1 MWAKDLQSKH
11 VDIHLEDHCSAFKKV
26 EKYEHKP
33 KSFIVVRNKPSKAK
47 KPYMSCF
54 ESTDVHSLHHKSMHE
69 DSDSTHHS
77 NHQVEKKVKLSKDEK
92 RHMYLNSIRKL
103 IESRKIDT
111 LNELEKFSD
120 DDVVLHKSPK
130 PVSKNSKLSSFRG
143 VSNNGRKWQVM
154 IMGFAKKIYFGGIPS
169 EVAASHKYDKYAV
182 LMHGLEAK
190 TNYDYTKREL
200 CQILNSEI
208 DEE

>member
-1 MWAKDLQSKH
+1 MDYH
-11 VDIHLEDHCSAFKKV
+11 
-26 EKYEHKP
+26 
-33 KSFIVVRNKPSKAK
+33 SF
-47 KPYMSCF
+47 
-54 ESTDVHSLHHKSMHE
+54 HHKTSNE

-77 NHQVEKKVKLSKDEK
+77 NHGRENCKKLSKDEK
-92 RHMYLNSIRKL
+92 RHASLNSIRKL

-111 LNELEKFSD
+111 QNELEKFD
-120 DDVVLHKSPK
+120 DDQIVLRRSPK
-130 PVSKNSKLSSFRG
+130 PMSKNSKLSPYRG

-169 EVAASHKYDKYAV
+169 EKEASHKYDKYAI

-208 DEE
+208 DTE